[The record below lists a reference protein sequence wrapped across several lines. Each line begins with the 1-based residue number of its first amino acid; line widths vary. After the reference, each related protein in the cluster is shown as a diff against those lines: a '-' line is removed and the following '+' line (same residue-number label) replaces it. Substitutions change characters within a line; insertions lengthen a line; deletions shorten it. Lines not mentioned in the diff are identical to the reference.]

1 MMIKFSKDWNKA
13 NHERLSLEAIKSNE
27 EERKNVN
34 LPNLLKYG
42 SILVRTNNSIP
53 VSSVIVPENNQN
65 QENVEKWFY
74 MVYTK
79 YGDTL

>member
-27 EERKNVN
+27 EERKNIN
-34 LPNLLKYG
+34 LPNLLKHG

-53 VSSVIVPENNQN
+53 V
-65 QENVEKWFY
+65 
-74 MVYTK
+74 
-79 YGDTL
+79 